1 MTDRNPMLKHAGVEP
16 ADPTPFC
23 FFPSSRR
30 ICPIRSTASLLEFSG
45 DMSGVSVPEKILKME
60 SVPAYGSASVL
71 KTWAENGAF
80 AAMGRFSATFF
91 FGLVPSTSPR

>member
-1 MTDRNPMLKHAGVEP
+1 M
-16 ADPTPFC
+16 
-23 FFPSSRR
+23 
-30 ICPIRSTASLLEFSG
+30 LEFSG

-60 SVPAYGSASVL
+60 SFPAYGSASVL

-80 AAMGRFSATFF
+80 AEMGRFSAAFF